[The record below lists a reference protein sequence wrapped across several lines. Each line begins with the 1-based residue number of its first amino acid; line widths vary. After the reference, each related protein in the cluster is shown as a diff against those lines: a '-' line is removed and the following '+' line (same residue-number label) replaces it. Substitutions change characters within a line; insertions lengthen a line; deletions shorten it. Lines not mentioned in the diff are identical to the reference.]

1 MARKGKINIGAE
13 VNVTAKEDGSLSK
26 IEKRIEDLSNAEI
39 KVKIGE
45 VENAI
50 KELEK
55 LKSKLGKKAPP
66 ITDIT
71 LKDLENQLTVLKE
84 AEKKTEQLVVAQEKI
99 AIATEKNKQ
108 KVIDETIIKT
118 KEQTAAI
125 QQQTKETEQ
134 LAKTRKK
141 VSSIKVREFTQEEY
155 DSMQEKYQQENNGTV
170 ESLENTVDII
180 RKASQFGTQFAA
192 DMTTSCKRAATAVNR
207 FFSAI
212 DPNKYPAIAS
222 WKDSILES
230 VQNGDFSGIEK
241 YNGMFTG
248 SYSWGVDE
256 IGDGYY
262 VYLNLLD
269 IAKDKEKEYSAYLDE
284 EFRKRDEGLE
294 KQNELT
300 RKLIQSYE
308 KLDKLHANEPNWDK
322 NNTVESIKKRLE
334 YYEQEKALLQDIQN
348 LKLEFTSISPRYTDH
363 TRFNETA
370 RCFQN
375 TLRLGSYGNGT
386 LADNERS
393 ITIYQSELESAI
405 KKQEKLTSA
414 MQETAQAREKEVTE
428 QEKLAATSK
437 NIIQLVDNYG
447 AKLDD
452 VNNKLMQGT
461 TLLNKKAQVLR
472 LFHNSSNIFDAFDS
486 TKAGSNQGQA
496 LGFGHYLAL
505 QQNGEFNNAD
515 YGRYQTQWYANV
527 RNAFKVGDKISS
539 DQAASII
546 DKFLAN
552 RAEGFKQHMLSKLLD
567 GDVVD
572 AVKDIADESKTVVG
586 EIFNHVGYDAIMDGA
601 QINVFDPSKI
611 YRANDSVLDISTKE
625 FVALEELQK
634 KIWEE
639 QKVIENANRQIR
651 DLSNQYIGKTED
663 ELDLNLFME
672 TSHKGFG
679 WRQNVAKIASAF
691 KELTGKLPKSDHI
704 SEESMQAMVEN
715 YEFSKQNLQ
724 EYQEAVAE
732 HQSVVNELTAQFNS
746 QKAVIDTITQSYL
759 TGDIKGIVN
768 AKTQTESIASA
779 TQQEQQF
786 QKKIEET
793 TGEIQNQNEA
803 LKDDLQQRLVG
814 LKDFTDGELQILLND
829 IDLDKTFKG
838 LNIANDEIDSLKQK
852 FIDLLKITRNYESE
866 FADEDRYTIFENLID
881 DVIRLGSETKYVEKT
896 YEDFRKYMVGTKVF
910 YNDTIKSEF
919 GTYGRLEWKD
929 FYKRNQ
935 KYLSTSS
942 KNAIP
947 ADTLMTKLVDQFG
960 GLFSR
965 EDLSKPIQD
974 QFIKIMDVW
983 EKARREFG
991 QKSQDIFALDRR
1003 DMENYFS
1010 EIFVRGVSN
1019 LAKLQAIQ
1027 EKQVASEQ
1035 ELADAAERTVE
1046 AERRK
1051 GAETQETTENTQAQI
1066 NAEKQ
1071 LNRAIEEGTNSRRN
1085 ALQILRDADKITKTG
1100 YKFDEVFNFTDLE
1113 NKLTNFVQQIS
1124 NDPNLKIGKVS
1135 VAEYTDDGAIG
1146 WISYYNNET
1155 KKALEQTFELKD
1167 GILQLGKMRFSQDF
1181 KALDAQALAQAKKD
1195 FNDLISL
1202 TKKLNEADL
1211 GFYKAQNLGIDTSS
1225 YIANMES
1232 YAQRITEIH
1241 NRLTLS
1247 AEQETELTRINNQHL
1262 LAKAKLLEGI
1272 ASKEQKVQDVVA
1284 TQEKKMQENIANIT
1298 QRVNESMKQW
1308 ASDGSFNNIFPPEL
1322 QNQINQFKASLSN
1335 LGKETN
1341 FAQLN
1346 QAWDQITQKTKEA
1359 TKAAQEYKNA
1369 SYKNQFQNEYK
1380 YNNGKTVQDQVVLDS
1395 YADYY
1400 KKEEEKAQQFSN
1412 NIRSIYDRLMSTMKE
1427 FNNVSTK
1434 LNNVTLQDKGS
1445 GLYQKQ
1451 IQNLQDQKSS
1461 LFADLRS
1468 LSGEMEEALS
1478 LKLPSGSA
1486 GFTAF
1491 FQDARVQTELGTEA
1505 VKKFI
1510 DTLKQMENINFDFA
1524 SKLSAQVQ
1532 PVIEKIQSLEQM
1544 IKSGFIDK
1552 NSDIAK
1558 NILNFDSILS
1568 GKLNSFNESHSAY
1581 DAQDV
1586 MRYAEQISEVI
1597 SLYEKAA
1604 KAEQQYFAG
1613 KQKYTANT
1621 SMQTMAEDAKKAA
1634 EEVSGAQQKLT
1645 TAAQK
1650 FAEKSGASGAIL
1662 TNFVQGVD
1670 GIARLDF
1677 SVFDSGTNSLRK
1689 FRMEMGSVSDGTYIT
1704 ETTVN
1709 NFVSKTQQAAK
1720 QLQTVSD
1727 LIGRLQFSGAN
1738 MDNSSVVRL
1747 VELQGKLATE
1757 LSKGSGANQNVLSQ
1771 LTKDAKL
1778 STAEVEKLYK
1788 QFIQLENLVGSGDAI
1803 DLGKIN
1809 FSGDITQQL
1818 KDSLAA
1824 WGEEKNFTNIKLTG
1838 LNEAT
1843 GKFKVTAEGAD
1854 NTVRTFTGN
1863 LNKLGQSASMQQTN
1877 VTELSSKWDKFKASL
1892 SKTGKQLMTALVGYN
1907 VFFKVISEIRKGIN
1921 YVKDIDLA
1929 MTELKKVTDESEASY
1944 NRFLETASKSAS
1956 IVGSTVSSFTEA
1968 TANFARLGYSIDES
1982 TKMAETAIVYKNV
1995 ADGLDTVDEATESI
2009 ISTMKAFG
2017 IESSDTM
2024 GIIDRFNEV
2033 GNNFAITSAGIGE
2046 ALQRSASALAEAGNS
2061 IDESIALVTAAMKIG
2076 CLYRNV

>member
-942 KNAIP
+942 KNAYHLIHP
-947 ADTLMTKLVDQFG
+947 FLVPDTLT
-960 GLFSR
+960 
-965 EDLSKPIQD
+965 
-974 QFIKIMDVW
+974 
-983 EKARREFG
+983 
-991 QKSQDIFALDRR
+991 
-1003 DMENYFS
+1003 
-1010 EIFVRGVSN
+1010 
-1019 LAKLQAIQ
+1019 
-1027 EKQVASEQ
+1027 
-1035 ELADAAERTVE
+1035 
-1046 AERRK
+1046 
-1051 GAETQETTENTQAQI
+1051 
-1066 NAEKQ
+1066 
-1071 LNRAIEEGTNSRRN
+1071 
-1085 ALQILRDADKITKTG
+1085 
-1100 YKFDEVFNFTDLE
+1100 
-1113 NKLTNFVQQIS
+1113 
-1124 NDPNLKIGKVS
+1124 
-1135 VAEYTDDGAIG
+1135 
-1146 WISYYNNET
+1146 
-1155 KKALEQTFELKD
+1155 
-1167 GILQLGKMRFSQDF
+1167 
-1181 KALDAQALAQAKKD
+1181 
-1195 FNDLISL
+1195 
-1202 TKKLNEADL
+1202 
-1211 GFYKAQNLGIDTSS
+1211 
-1225 YIANMES
+1225 
-1232 YAQRITEIH
+1232 
-1241 NRLTLS
+1241 
-1247 AEQETELTRINNQHL
+1247 
-1262 LAKAKLLEGI
+1262 
-1272 ASKEQKVQDVVA
+1272 
-1284 TQEKKMQENIANIT
+1284 
-1298 QRVNESMKQW
+1298 
-1308 ASDGSFNNIFPPEL
+1308 
-1322 QNQINQFKASLSN
+1322 
-1335 LGKETN
+1335 
-1341 FAQLN
+1341 
-1346 QAWDQITQKTKEA
+1346 
-1359 TKAAQEYKNA
+1359 
-1369 SYKNQFQNEYK
+1369 
-1380 YNNGKTVQDQVVLDS
+1380 
-1395 YADYY
+1395 
-1400 KKEEEKAQQFSN
+1400 
-1412 NIRSIYDRLMSTMKE
+1412 
-1427 FNNVSTK
+1427 
-1434 LNNVTLQDKGS
+1434 
-1445 GLYQKQ
+1445 
-1451 IQNLQDQKSS
+1451 
-1461 LFADLRS
+1461 
-1468 LSGEMEEALS
+1468 
-1478 LKLPSGSA
+1478 
-1486 GFTAF
+1486 
-1491 FQDARVQTELGTEA
+1491 
-1505 VKKFI
+1505 
-1510 DTLKQMENINFDFA
+1510 
-1524 SKLSAQVQ
+1524 
-1532 PVIEKIQSLEQM
+1532 
-1544 IKSGFIDK
+1544 
-1552 NSDIAK
+1552 
-1558 NILNFDSILS
+1558 
-1568 GKLNSFNESHSAY
+1568 
-1581 DAQDV
+1581 
-1586 MRYAEQISEVI
+1586 
-1597 SLYEKAA
+1597 
-1604 KAEQQYFAG
+1604 
-1613 KQKYTANT
+1613 
-1621 SMQTMAEDAKKAA
+1621 
-1634 EEVSGAQQKLT
+1634 
-1645 TAAQK
+1645 
-1650 FAEKSGASGAIL
+1650 
-1662 TNFVQGVD
+1662 
-1670 GIARLDF
+1670 
-1677 SVFDSGTNSLRK
+1677 
-1689 FRMEMGSVSDGTYIT
+1689 
-1704 ETTVN
+1704 
-1709 NFVSKTQQAAK
+1709 
-1720 QLQTVSD
+1720 
-1727 LIGRLQFSGAN
+1727 
-1738 MDNSSVVRL
+1738 
-1747 VELQGKLATE
+1747 
-1757 LSKGSGANQNVLSQ
+1757 
-1771 LTKDAKL
+1771 
-1778 STAEVEKLYK
+1778 
-1788 QFIQLENLVGSGDAI
+1788 
-1803 DLGKIN
+1803 
-1809 FSGDITQQL
+1809 
-1818 KDSLAA
+1818 
-1824 WGEEKNFTNIKLTG
+1824 
-1838 LNEAT
+1838 
-1843 GKFKVTAEGAD
+1843 
-1854 NTVRTFTGN
+1854 
-1863 LNKLGQSASMQQTN
+1863 
-1877 VTELSSKWDKFKASL
+1877 
-1892 SKTGKQLMTALVGYN
+1892 
-1907 VFFKVISEIRKGIN
+1907 
-1921 YVKDIDLA
+1921 
-1929 MTELKKVTDESEASY
+1929 
-1944 NRFLETASKSAS
+1944 
-1956 IVGSTVSSFTEA
+1956 
-1968 TANFARLGYSIDES
+1968 
-1982 TKMAETAIVYKNV
+1982 
-1995 ADGLDTVDEATESI
+1995 
-2009 ISTMKAFG
+2009 
-2017 IESSDTM
+2017 
-2024 GIIDRFNEV
+2024 
-2033 GNNFAITSAGIGE
+2033 
-2046 ALQRSASALAEAGNS
+2046 ASALVH
-2061 IDESIALVTAAMKIG
+2061 LVFFTG
-2076 CLYRNV
+2076 L